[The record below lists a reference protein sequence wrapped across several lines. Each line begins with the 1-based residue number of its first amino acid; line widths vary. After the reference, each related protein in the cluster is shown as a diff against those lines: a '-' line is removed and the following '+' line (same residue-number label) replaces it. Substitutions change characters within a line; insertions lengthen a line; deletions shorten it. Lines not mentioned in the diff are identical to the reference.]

1 MSVMKT
7 AVLALLGGMAAL
19 GIAAEAH
26 HSIATVYDGSK
37 SVKVEGVITKF
48 EFMNPH
54 PILTIDVVDASGS
67 PQPWRLEM
75 DNRSELAAI
84 GVTSQTFKPGDRVVA
99 AGSPSRSESRSMYL
113 LRLDRPDDGFGYEQ
127 VGGTP
132 RIRSRSR

>member
-1 MSVMKT
+1 MKT
-7 AVLALLGGMAAL
+7 PVLALVGVMAVF
-19 GIAAEAH
+19 GIVAEAH

-37 SVKVEGVITKF
+37 SVKVEGVISKF

-67 PQPWRLEM
+67 SQPWRLEM

-99 AGSPSRSESRSMYL
+99 AGSPSRSQARSLYL

-132 RIRSRSR
+132 RIRARSR